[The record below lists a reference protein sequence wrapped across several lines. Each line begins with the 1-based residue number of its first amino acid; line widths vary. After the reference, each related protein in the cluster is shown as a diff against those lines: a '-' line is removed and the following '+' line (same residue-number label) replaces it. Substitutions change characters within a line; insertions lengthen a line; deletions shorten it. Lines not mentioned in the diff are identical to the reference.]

1 MCGEVVENNHAFAVP
16 EKEKIY
22 SRQVSAP
29 ILKRKTSRFGL
40 GQFLGSSSGNQN
52 TSTASHS
59 VATTSITLHTR
70 SKPPPP
76 CPVHHSQ
83 HTAFPYQPTQHQHP
97 HTHAHPHPHPHAH
110 PSQHHPHSH
119 PQYAGSSAQ
128 VATFASAHSQSHQ
141 YLVHCVPPSHHSPM
155 PTLQEAETL
164 LRAQAAQQTASV
176 QSNMASTQQQGAVQS
191 RPIQTTVVATTSGTA
206 TSGSSSVGAASGHAF
221 ATSFHSHFQKHP
233 SAPNLL
239 PLQPPVAAP
248 SPSPSAL
255 AYPMHCTCDVAPHP
269 GANIAGT
276 TGSTTVNPGRL

>member
-1 MCGEVVENNHAFAVP
+1 MP

-59 VATTSITLHTR
+59 VPTASNTLHTR
-70 SKPPPP
+70 SKALPP

-83 HTAFPYQPTQHQHP
+83 QHTAFPYHQHP
-97 HTHAHPHPHPHAH
+97 HPHTHT
-110 PSQHHPHSH
+110 HHPHSH
-119 PQYAGSSAQ
+119 PHPYPHTGSSAQ
-128 VATFASAHSQSHQ
+128 VATFATAHSQSHQ
-141 YLVHCVPPSHHSPM
+141 YLVHCVPPSHHSPL

-164 LRAQAAQQTASV
+164 LRSKAAQAAQQSV
-176 QSNMASTQQQGAVQS
+176 QQSITTTLGTSAQQHGAAGATTTTAATTVTTIATAGMTTSSTGAST
-191 RPIQTTVVATTSGTA
+191 
-206 TSGSSSVGAASGHAF
+206 GHNIT
-221 ATSFHSHFQKHP
+221 TSFHSHFQKHP

-239 PLQPPVAAP
+239 PPQPLVTAP

-255 AYPMHCTCDVAPHP
+255 AFPMHCTCDAAQHP
-269 GANIAGT
+269 SANASGP
-276 TGSTTVNPGRL
+276 TGSTTANPGRL

>member
-1 MCGEVVENNHAFAVP
+1 MRCVCITVP

-59 VATTSITLHTR
+59 VATASNTLHTR
-70 SKPPPP
+70 AKALPP

-83 HTAFPYQPTQHQHP
+83 HTAFPYHQHP
-97 HTHAHPHPHPHAH
+97 HTHTHHPHAHPYTHSHPHPHPH
-110 PSQHHPHSH
+110 PH
-119 PQYAGSSAQ
+119 AGSSAQ
-128 VATFASAHSQSHQ
+128 VATFTTAHSQSHQ

-164 LRAQAAQQTASV
+164 LRSRAAQAAQQFVQQTTTTTTTAQQHGAAGPAAAAAAVAATATTATATNVTTAATST
-176 QSNMASTQQQGAVQS
+176 SSSGAST
-191 RPIQTTVVATTSGTA
+191 
-206 TSGSSSVGAASGHAF
+206 GHNI

-239 PLQPPVAAP
+239 PPQPLVTAP

-255 AYPMHCTCDVAPHP
+255 AFPMHCTCDVALHP
-269 GANIAGT
+269 SANTAGT
-276 TGSTTVNPGRL
+276 TASTTANPGRL

>member
-1 MCGEVVENNHAFAVP
+1 MP

-59 VATTSITLHTR
+59 VATASNTLHTR
-70 SKPPPP
+70 SKAALPP

-83 HTAFPYQPTQHQHP
+83 HTAFPYHHPPHTHTHHP
-97 HTHAHPHPHPHAH
+97 HTHPHPHPYPH
-110 PSQHHPHSH
+110 PYPH
-119 PQYAGSSAQ
+119 AGSSAQ
-128 VATFASAHSQSHQ
+128 VATFATAHSQSHQ

-164 LRAQAAQQTASV
+164 LRSKAAQAAQQSLQQSTTTTAQQHGAAAAAGAAATSTTATATNV
-176 QSNMASTQQQGAVQS
+176 TTIATGGMTSTSSTGASTGH
-191 RPIQTTVVATTSGTA
+191 
-206 TSGSSSVGAASGHAF
+206 SV

-239 PLQPPVAAP
+239 PPQPLVTAP

-255 AYPMHCTCDVAPHP
+255 AFPMHCTCDVALHP
-269 GANIAGT
+269 SANPAGTT
-276 TGSTTVNPGRL
+276 TGSTTANPGRL